1 MSPTD
6 NNGIS
11 FFKNIFSADP
21 AVIRIII
28 FLGRFIEETKLAS
41 DSKAK
46 AFLSSGNFFFCLRAI
61 CSSLYFLC
69 NYTRSASIHGRS
81 IYWKKGKEQSCNINR
96 NIS

>member
-21 AVIRIII
+21 AVINIII

-41 DSKAK
+41 YSKAK
-46 AFLSSGNFFFCLRAI
+46 ASLSSGNFFFCLRAFS
-61 CSSLYFLC
+61 SSLPLIC
-69 NYTRSASIHGRS
+69 LL
-81 IYWKKGKEQSCNINR
+81 
-96 NIS
+96 